1 MAAEFQGVKFAAA
14 YRIAAL
20 AAVCAVAASSAESQS
35 YRVTS
40 YGVERVLPGAKALPP
55 GPPSEVVAAHGLTWN
70 LYYEDLLDNSGI
82 GFDSASAGALRRE
95 RVADCL
101 IYIADVLNESGE
113 LDVVV
118 GESFDSP
125 ENPPP
130 GSFLARG
137 GTGFDCGDGFSSGWA
152 YERIRTGV
160 KSSPGEEDI
169 FIQFNFDFNFHAG
182 TISAPSG
189 TYDLQTVLLHEFTHG
204 LGLLG
209 LSDQNGQS
217 LLEDCAEGDAVFTV
231 WDSFLQRG
239 APQAL
244 LFGGPPPEF
253 QGSPSDL
260 VSADLYFSG
269 PQCALGYGQAGQ
281 FAGVYA
287 PGFFALGSSCS
298 HFATGEI
305 AGGPAVMEHAI
316 PSGRTLRR
324 YKPLEIGALRDLGYG
339 AAADP
344 FAPGCDGLGGEPDVC
359 GECRGDGSTCLGCD
373 GVPASGVEFDDCGV
387 CGGNGVACYGIDGR
401 GGYYEEG
408 DRFELHALGPE
419 GTYTWL
425 RDGEPIASGPA
436 KTFVIPS
443 LSIADSGDYRVR
455 VDYGTKAALLS
466 AAIPIE
472 VVATGSLPMS
482 NVAAGA
488 LLCLLA
494 AVAVN
499 LLRAQNRLFS
509 WYSRE

>member
-1 MAAEFQGVKFAAA
+1 MAAEFHGMKRAVA
-14 YRIAAL
+14 YRPLVL
-20 AAVCAVAASSAESQS
+20 AAVCAVAASSADSQS

-40 YGVERVLPGAKALPP
+40 YGVERVVPGAKALPP
-55 GPPSEVVAAHGLTWN
+55 GPPSEVVAAHGMTWN
-70 LYYEDLLDNSGI
+70 LYYEDLVEGNGI
-82 GFDSASAGALRRE
+82 GFDAPGEGALRRE

-118 GESFDSP
+118 GESFDAP
-125 ENPPP
+125 VNPPP

-169 FIQFNFDFNFHAG
+169 FIQFNFEFNYHAG
-182 TISAPSG
+182 PASAPSG

-231 WDSFLQRG
+231 WDRFLLRG
-239 APQAL
+239 TTQAL
-244 LFGGPPPEF
+244 LFGGPPPTF

-269 PQCALGYGQAGQ
+269 PQCALGYDQAGQ
-281 FAGVYA
+281 YAGVYA

-324 YKPLEIGALRDLGYG
+324 YKPFEIGALRDLGYG

-344 FAPGCDGLGGEPDVC
+344 FAPGCDGLGGAPDVC
-359 GECRGDGSTCLGCD
+359 GACRGDGGTCLGCD
-373 GVPASGVEFDDCGV
+373 GVPASGLVFDDCGV
-387 CGGNGVACYGIDGR
+387 CGGDGVACFGIDGR

-408 DRFELHALGPE
+408 DRFELFALGPE

-425 RDGEPIASGPA
+425 RDGQVLASGSS

-443 LSIADSGDYRVR
+443 LSLGDSGEYRVR
-455 VDYGTKAALLS
+455 VDYGSKAALLS
-466 AAIPIE
+466 TGIPIE
-472 VVATGSLPMS
+472 VVETGALPVS
-482 NVAAGA
+482 GVAAAG
-488 LLCLLA
+488 LFGLLA
-494 AVAVN
+494 AVAARI
-499 LLRAQNRLFS
+499 LRMRNTLFS
-509 WYSRE
+509 RYSPE